1 MRCAIIDV
9 SILVA
14 ASAPHGYRSSGN
26 VNDKVLRVAA
36 ARHKESAVN
45 KPDDV
50 SSRNND
56 PSLLKSS
63 LKFPVVGIGASAGG
77 MAALRSFFEHMPAD
91 CGMAFVIVLHLSPKH
106 ESNADRILQS
116 ATAMPV
122 TQVTQPTPIEKNH
135 VYVIPPAMDLS
146 MNDGYLRVTP
156 PARERGPHVAIDL
169 FLRTLADVHGTHA
182 VAIILSG
189 SGADGSVGLSRIK
202 EQGGVTFAQHP
213 DDAEH
218 DSMPRNAIATG
229 MVDIVLPV
237 AELPEKLLDIW
248 NSANARLQLLLPA
261 DNTEA
266 AVLQPLEPKTA
277 ETALRDVLS
286 VLRARTGHDFRH
298 YKRATVLRRIE
309 RRMQVNALPDMV
321 AYAKFLHDHVEET
334 PALLSDMLIGVT
346 NFFRDREA
354 YESLERLVVPELF
367 QRFRPDEE
375 PEIRVWSVGCSTGE
389 EAYSTA
395 MILNGYAQHDSAS
408 AKIQVFATDIDEH
421 ALAIGRSGTYP
432 EAIVTDVPPSRLR
445 EFFSKEST
453 HYRIKKE
460 VREKVLFALHN
471 VMRDPPF
478 SRLNL
483 ITCRNLLIYLDREV
497 QADVLRMFHFALNPG
512 GFLFL
517 GTSESADICGN
528 LFAPVDKKN
537 RIYRA
542 REVAGSMR
550 QAPMLASTSFK
561 GHMTQPMHIN
571 TRRNKK
577 ISFADVHQRVLEQYA
592 PPSVIVDHD
601 SNIVHMSDR
610 AGRFLRYV
618 GGEPSHNLPALVYP
632 ELRLELRT
640 ALFQGIHSGKS
651 IEARRVQVKR
661 DGRTFYVNMV
671 VRPFRDS
678 EAESDFM
685 LVLFD
690 EVEDVMSG
698 DSKQPGDAG
707 RDSVLS
713 QLEAELQRTKEQLQ
727 LTIEQSETSTE
738 ELKASN
744 EELQAINEEL
754 RSATEELETSKEEL
768 QSINE
773 ELITVN
779 FELKTKVEETS
790 KINDDLQNLITSTDI
805 ATVFV
810 DRGMRIKWFTPRAA
824 DIFSIIANDAGRSL
838 LDITHR
844 LNYDDLAG
852 DAAQAFES
860 LRTIEREVQSNDNRW
875 YLARTLP
882 YRTAEDRIEGAVL
895 TFIDITDRRTAE
907 ARLRAGEAH
916 LRLLARST
924 KDYAIIT
931 LDQNGIITS
940 WNSGA
945 EIMYGFSEPEAIGQ
959 PSSLIFTE
967 ADIAAGEPE
976 KELKLARDAGYA
988 ADIRWHRRKDG
999 RLIYCTGGV
1008 NPIRDTALRG
1018 YAKIARDMTRE
1029 KLDETEQ
1036 QHRLEASQA
1045 TSQQKDEFFAVM
1057 SHELKHPLNLIQ
1069 LNVDLLA
1076 RLPAV
1081 RRHQVAAKAV
1091 DAIQR
1096 SVHSQARIIDDL
1108 LDLSRVRTGK
1118 LALTRGNIDLC
1129 ATIASI
1135 VDVVMPVAS
1144 GKGVELHAPANVGEP
1159 IFVDAD
1165 AVRVEQIVWNLLNNA
1180 IKFTPAQGSVTL
1192 QVSSD
1197 GKMAR
1202 LDVIDTGEG
1211 IEPAFLNRV
1220 FEMFSQA
1227 EARRAAMSSHGHGL
1241 GIGLALVKHLVEAHG
1256 GQIEAYSEGTGRG
1269 ARFSVWLPLASAIE
1283 PDAHQEAPENGGRL
1297 HGLRVL
1303 VVDDSRDILDATHF
1317 LLETEGA
1324 IVTTAD
1330 SGEAGLEIMASEPF
1344 DLILSDIGMS
1354 GMSGHEMMR
1363 ELRRRDPRFKTPAI
1377 ALTGY
1382 GSKSD
1387 VDQALEAGFTE
1398 HLSKPISFDALIDA
1412 AKQALRRA

>member
-1 MRCAIIDV
+1 MNQSDE
-9 SILVA
+9 
-14 ASAPHGYRSSGN
+14 AS
-26 VNDKVLRVAA
+26 V
-36 ARHKESAVN
+36 
-45 KPDDV
+45 PD
-50 SSRNND
+50 NT
-56 PSLLKSS
+56 PGLYKSK

-77 MAALRSFFEHMPAD
+77 LTALRSFFEHMPAD
-91 CGMAFVIVLHLSPKH
+91 CGMAFVVIMHLSPKH
-106 ESNADRILQS
+106 ESSVDRILQQV
-116 ATAMPV
+116 TAMPV
-122 TQVTQPTPIEKNH
+122 MQVIEPVPVEKNH
-135 VYVIPPAMDLS
+135 IYVIPPALDLT
-146 MNDGYLRVTP
+146 MNDGYLRLKTP
-156 PARERGPHVAIDL
+156 TRERGAHVAIDL
-169 FLRTLADVHGTHA
+169 FMRTLADVHGTHA
-182 VAIILSG
+182 AAVILSG
-189 SGADGSVGLSRIK
+189 TGADGSVGLSRIK
-202 EQGGVTFAQHP
+202 EQGGVTFAQQP
-213 DDAEH
+213 EDAEH
-218 DSMPRNAIATG
+218 EGMPRSAITTG

-237 AELPEKLLDIW
+237 AD
-248 NSANARLQLLLPA
+248 LPA
-261 DNTEA
+261 KLVEIWSNATARRRLAQPTDSVTTTAQQAPDAKA
-266 AVLQPLEPKTA
+266 AEV
-277 ETALRDVLS
+277 ALRDILS
-286 VLRARTGHDFRH
+286 VLHARTGHDFRH

-321 AYAKFLHDHVEET
+321 SYRHYLHDHVEET

-354 YESLERLVVPELF
+354 YESLEREVISQLF
-367 QRFRPDEE
+367 QRARPEDEVE
-375 PEIRVWSVGCSTGE
+375 VRVWSVGCSTGE

-395 MILNGYAQHDSAS
+395 MLLCEQAEQDPAPV
-408 AKIQVFATDIDEH
+408 KIQVFATDIDEH
-421 ALAIGRSGTYP
+421 ALAVGRSGSYP
-432 EAIVTDVPPSRLR
+432 EAIVADVPAARLR
-445 EFFSKEST
+445 EFFTKEPN
-453 HYRIKKE
+453 HFRIKKE

-497 QADVLRMFHFALNPG
+497 QAEVLRMFHFALNPG

-517 GTSESADICGN
+517 GSSESADICSN
-528 LFAPVDKKN
+528 LFSVVDKKN

-542 REVAGSMR
+542 REVPGSVR
-550 QAPMLASTSFK
+550 QAPMLASASFR
-561 GHMTQPMHIN
+561 GHLAQPTHSH
-571 TRRNKK
+571 TRRHKK
-577 ISFADVHQRVLEQYA
+577 VSFADVHQRVLEQYA

-618 GGEPSHNLPALVYP
+618 GGEPSHNLPSLVYP

-651 IEARRVQVKR
+651 VEARRVQIKR
-661 DGRTFYVNMV
+661 DDRLFYVTMV
-671 VRPFRDS
+671 VRPFRDA

-698 DSKQPGDAG
+698 DNKQPGDTG

-779 FELKTKVEETS
+779 FELKVKVEETS

-810 DRGMRIKWFTPRAA
+810 DRAMRIKWFTPRAA

-844 LNYDDLAG
+844 LNYSDLAD
-852 DAAQAFES
+852 DASQAFES
-860 LRTIEREVQSNDNRW
+860 LRTMEREVAGNDGRW
-875 YLARTLP
+875 YMARILP

-895 TFIDITDRRTAE
+895 TFIDVTARRSAE
-907 ARLRAGEAH
+907 QRLRTGEAH

-931 LDQNGIITS
+931 LDQEGLITS

-945 EIMYGFSEPEAIGQ
+945 EIIFGFSEREAIGQ
-959 PSSLIFTE
+959 PSALIFTE

-976 KELKLARDAGYA
+976 KELSLAREAGYA
-988 ADIRWHRRKDG
+988 ADVRWHRRKDG
-999 RLIYCTGGV
+999 RLIYCSGGV
-1008 NPIRDTALRG
+1008 NPIQDTDLRG
-1018 YAKIARDMTRE
+1018 YAKIARDITRE
-1029 KLDETEQ
+1029 KLDEAEQ
-1036 QHRLEASQA
+1036 QHQLELSQA

-1069 LNVDLLA
+1069 LNADLLV

-1081 RRHQVAAKAV
+1081 QRVPVARKATE
-1091 DAIQR
+1091 AIQH
-1096 SVHSQARIIDDL
+1096 SVRSQARIIDDL

-1118 LALTRGNIDLC
+1118 LALTRNSIDLR
-1129 ATIASI
+1129 ATIKSI
-1135 VDVVMPVAS
+1135 LDVVMPVAL
-1144 GKGVELHAPANVGEP
+1144 GKGVELRGPTDQSDA
-1159 IFVDAD
+1159 IYIDAD
-1165 AVRVEQIVWNLLNNA
+1165 TIRVEQIVWNLLNNA
-1180 IKFTPAQGSVTL
+1180 IKFTPAEGVVT
-1192 QVSSD
+1192 VTVTAEGD
-1197 GKMAR
+1197 MAR
-1202 LDVIDTGEG
+1202 LDVVDTGEG
-1211 IEPAFLNRV
+1211 IEPSFLDRV

-1227 EARRAAMSSHGHGL
+1227 EARHASMGTHGL
-1241 GIGLALVKHLVEAHG
+1241 GIGLALVKHLVDAHSG
-1256 GQIEAYSEGTGRG
+1256 RIEASSDGPGRG
-1269 ARFSVWLPLASAIE
+1269 SRFSVWLPLASSE
-1283 PDAHQEAPENGGRL
+1283 PDAQAGVPNSGGQL
-1297 HGLRVL
+1297 EGLRIL
-1303 VVDDSRDILDATHF
+1303 LVDDSQDILDATQF

-1324 IVTTAD
+1324 LVTTAA
-1330 SGEAGLEIMASEPF
+1330 SGEAGLEQATRETY

-1354 GMSGHEMMR
+1354 GMSGHQMLQ

-1387 VDQALEAGFTE
+1387 IDQALEAGFTL
-1398 HLSKPISFDALIDA
+1398 HLSKPIAFDTLIDA
-1412 AKQALRRA
+1412 ARQAIRR